1 LSLWLILITLTAL
14 VLALVLLP
22 LLRRPGAVA
31 ARREYDLSVY
41 RAQLKELERDQERG
55 LLGPDEARAAR
66 LEVERRM
73 LATDAEERAGRA
85 PSGPPGRRRLAAAL
99 VLLLALPAL
108 SVALYARLGQPGMPG
123 LPFAERTD
131 RAAATAAG
139 AAPSLP
145 SVEKLVA
152 KLEQRVKAAPDDLE
166 GWSRL
171 ARAYQLID
179 QPAKAVEA
187 YRHALALNDRNAEL
201 QASFAEASIDAA
213 GGIVTEKAGK
223 ALARALEIDPANPRA
238 RFYQGLDL
246 VQRGERQKALD
257 LWAGLIKDTPADA
270 PYLPVLRE
278 RVTALARELGL
289 DPAKAVPEP
298 APPATVAAAEPVEPL
313 PGDPKA
319 LGAEVARLEA
329 ALAQNAKDWQGW
341 IRLARA
347 RAALGQT
354 ADAEAALAR
363 GAEVYAGAPFVQQQ
377 FAAAASEL
385 GIAPPGGTKTAAR
398 GPSAEQMQ
406 AAKTMSPEQR
416 TQMIKGMVEKLAAR
430 LKDRP
435 DDVEGWRMLTRSYRV
450 LGDHA
455 KAADAAK
462 QVAKRRPDDPAAQLD
477 YAEALLALEQDG
489 APLSSAA
496 VDQFKRVAELD
507 ANNPEALYFLGQA
520 AAEHGDPERARSYWQ
535 RLLTRMPKD
544 APERTQLQKLIDQLG
559 ARD

>member
-1 LSLWLILITLTAL
+1 MSLWLILIALTAL

-22 LLRRPGAVA
+22 LVRRPGAVA

-66 LEVERRM
+66 LEIERRM
-73 LATDAEERAGRA
+73 LAADADQRAGSTPGEA
-85 PSGPPGRRRLAAAL
+85 SGRRRLAMAL

-108 SVALYARLGQPGMPG
+108 SVALYARLGRPGLPG
-123 LPFAERTD
+123 LPFAARTD
-131 RAAATAAG
+131 RLQAAAG

-145 SVEKLVA
+145 SVEKLVGE
-152 KLEQRVKAAPDDLE
+152 LEQRVKAAPDDLE

-171 ARAYQLID
+171 ARAYQLVD
-179 QPAKAVEA
+179 EPAKAALA
-187 YRHALALNDRNAEL
+187 YQHALALDQGDAEL

-223 ALARALEIDPANPRA
+223 ALARALALDPANPRA

-246 VQRGERQKALD
+246 VQRGERQKALE

-278 RVTALARELGL
+278 RVTALAQELGQ
-289 DPAKAVPEP
+289 DPAKVIPEP
-298 APPATVAAAEPVEPL
+298 AAPMMAAAESADPL
-313 PGDPKA
+313 PSDPEA
-319 LGAEVARLEA
+319 LKNEAGRLET
-329 ALAQNAKDWQGW
+329 ALAQDAKDWQGW

-347 RAALGQT
+347 RAALGRT

-363 GAEVYAGAPFVQQQ
+363 GAGIYAGAPFVQQQ
-377 FAAAASEL
+377 FATAATEL
-385 GIAPPGGTKTAAR
+385 GIAPPGGATSAAR
-398 GPSAEQMQ
+398 GPSDEQMQ
-406 AAKTMSPEQR
+406 AAKSMSPEQR
-416 TQMIKGMVEKLAAR
+416 TQMIRGMVESLAAR
-430 LKDRP
+430 LQDQP
-435 DDVEGWRMLTRSYRV
+435 DDVEGWRMLARSYRV
-450 LGDHA
+450 LGENA
-455 KAADAAK
+455 KAAEAAK
-462 QVAKRRPDDPAAQLD
+462 QVASRRPEDPSAQLD

-489 APLSSAA
+489 APLSGAA

-507 ANNPEALYFLGQA
+507 ADNPEALYFLGQA
-520 AAEHGDPERARSYWQ
+520 AAEQGDRERARTYWQ
-535 RLLTRMPKD
+535 RLLAKMPAD
-544 APERTQLQKLIDQLG
+544 APQRAELQKLIDQLG